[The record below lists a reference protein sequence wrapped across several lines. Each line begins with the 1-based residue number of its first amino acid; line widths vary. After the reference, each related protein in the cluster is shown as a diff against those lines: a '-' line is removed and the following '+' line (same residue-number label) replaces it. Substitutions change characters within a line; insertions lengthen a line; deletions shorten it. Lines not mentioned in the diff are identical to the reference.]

1 MQMNKNDG
9 VEGLIEEG
17 EAFRRLSAAKPRKRA
32 LQIIAGVALAVVA
45 LAGLGV
51 GALAMKRPNQ
61 RIASNETVE
70 RTPAR
75 LARGTYL
82 VEHVSHCLECHS
94 GLDLDRFGQPPK
106 AGQLGQGGM
115 VFDAKFG
122 GVPGVVCAQNITPDP
137 DYGIGKWTDG
147 EVLRAF
153 REGVDKNGDALFP
166 MMPYSYYHAMSD
178 EDARSVLVYL
188 RSLAPVHNQV
198 PKKHIDFPVNL
209 LIKSVPQALDGPV
222 ETPSD
227 ETDHL
232 GYGKYLVTIAGC
244 RECHTQHDAHGQL
257 VPGRDFAGGFSMAIR
272 GSDGKVRHVVPPNI
286 TPHPTAFFGT
296 ATKEAWIGRV
306 RAFAGMDG
314 DQSPVVPP
322 GRNTHMAWT
331 AYAGMTDRDLGA
343 IYDYLKTIPP
353 IENHVESFPD
363 AAK

>member
-1 MQMNKNDG
+1 MSKNEG

-17 EAFRRLSAAKPRKRA
+17 EAFRRLTAKPRKKA
-32 LQIIAGVALAVVA
+32 LKVVAGVALAVVA

-61 RIASNETVE
+61 RVASGETVE

-115 VFDAKFG
+115 VFDARFG
-122 GVPGVVCAQNITPDP
+122 GVPGMVAAQNITPDP
-137 DYGIGKWTDG
+137 DYGIGRWTDG

-198 PKKHIDFPVNL
+198 PKKRIDFPVNL
-209 LIKSVPQALDGPV
+209 LIKSVPKPVDGPI
-222 ETPSD
+222 EAPND
-227 ETDHL
+227 DTDHL
-232 GYGKYLVTIAGC
+232 AYGKYLVTIAGC

-257 VPGRDFAGGFSMAIR
+257 VPGREFAGGFSMAIR
-272 GSDGKVRHVVPPNI
+272 AGDGTVRHVVPPNI

-296 ATKEAWIGRV
+296 ATKESWIGRV
-306 RAFAGMDG
+306 KAFAGMDG
-314 DQSPVVPP
+314 DKAPTVPP